1 MPDATRFVRR
11 PPEVAAAETYFPE
24 RVWGADYWATVVL
37 ADFVSYM
44 PAPGGVP
51 VAWNAVLNDPADSF
65 LTVPGINFPNPP
77 FANATAMLD
86 AELAELAALIPY
98 RPSVQAEILSQKD
111 AILPYFRGILSYDL
125 RTHPATVF
133 LCTAALCIGGFQALY
148 YKNIFNRARPSR
160 FSPDLMPLL
169 DPPGH
174 ASYPSGHATQSRL
187 IALCLEQVMPSAIVP
202 VAAPPPPPPP
212 LLDPVAELSP
222 LRMMASRIARNREV
236 AGVHYPSDSLIGK
249 KLANGSFGIMMQLA
263 KVTDLITAA
272 RLEWAPRA

>member
-1 MPDATRFVRR
+1 MRR
-11 PPEVAAAETYFPE
+11 PLVAGEPYFPQ
-24 RVWGADYWATVVL
+24 RVWGPDYWATVVL
-37 ADFVSYM
+37 ADFVSYVQ
-44 PAPGGVP
+44 AAAGDP
-51 VAWNAVLNDPADSF
+51 VAWNAVLSDPADSF
-65 LTVPGINFPNPP
+65 LTVGPGTNFPG
-77 FANATAMLD
+77 FATATAMLD
-86 AELAELAALIPY
+86 AELQELAALVPY

-111 AILPYFRGILSYDL
+111 AMLPYFRGILSFDL

-133 LCTAALCIGGFQALY
+133 LCTAALCIGGFQAMY

-187 IALCLEQVMPSAIVP
+187 IALCLEQVMPGAIIP

-249 KLANGSFGIMMQLA
+249 NLANGSFEIMMQLS